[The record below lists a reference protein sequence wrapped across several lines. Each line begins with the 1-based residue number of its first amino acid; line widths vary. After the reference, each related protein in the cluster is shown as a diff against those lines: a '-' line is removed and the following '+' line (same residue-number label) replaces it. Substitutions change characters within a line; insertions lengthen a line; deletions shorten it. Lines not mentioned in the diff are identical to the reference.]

1 MPPLYLMEQGSKL
14 CVERKRLV
22 VEKNGER
29 LASVPLA
36 HVGSVVIYGNI
47 GVTTPAIKRLMRE
60 GVDLV
65 FLTVRGHYVG
75 RVVGPLSKFGQL
87 RAAQYHCTGDPA
99 FALSAARRIV
109 QGKLHNMR
117 AILQRRQRDHPDHA
131 LLPIV
136 ERLAQLSASAGEAD
150 TL

>member
-1 MPPLYLMEQGSKL
+1 
-14 CVERKRLV
+14 
-22 VEKNGER
+22 
-29 LASVPLA
+29 
-36 HVGSVVIYGNI
+36 
-47 GVTTPAIKRLMRE
+47 
-60 GVDLV
+60 

-150 TL
+150 TLEALLGFEGSASAAYFGVFGRLMNDDWRFARRTRRPPADPVNVLLSYGY